1 MSEPA
6 APRAD
11 EREPAAGIRP
21 APPRADP
28 AGQGGWPSPGEV
40 AAANAYMRERML
52 FVPRMFQAIN
62 RYRPEF
68 GRAFAD
74 YYEVGKRDRHLTRA
88 VKELIFT
95 AIGIAT
101 ASPAC
106 LIHLVPALEAG
117 ATRAQLVETAL
128 VGTVAAG
135 FLPGGAGIPYAAH
148 YAAKVLETA
157 DRYLVGEPWEY
168 ARPADFSY

>member
-1 MSEPA
+1 
-6 APRAD
+6 
-11 EREPAAGIRP
+11 
-21 APPRADP
+21 
-28 AGQGGWPSPGEV
+28 
-40 AAANAYMRERML
+40 MRERML
-52 FVPRMFQAIN
+52 FMPRMFQRIIEHDPAI
-62 RYRPEF
+62 

-74 YYEVGKRDRHLTRA
+74 YYEYGKRDRHLTRA

-117 ATRAQLVETAL
+117 ATRDQLVETAL
-128 VGTVAAG
+128 IGTFAAG
-135 FLPGGAGIPYAAH
+135 FVPGAAGIPYAAP

-157 DRYLVGEPWEY
+157 DKYLAGVPWEY
-168 ARPADFSY
+168 AGPADFTF